1 MQDSLAP
8 FVTRRGSVFWFRRPV
23 PVDLIARLGKSDIR
37 RSLRT
42 CDRRTATRRGWALVR
57 AVEEAFETLRS
68 AGLGPDARS
77 AFGAILDHVM
87 NEFDTR
93 QERWVERAKYRYLVD
108 RLLGGE
114 PLVPPSKP
122 VAGSSVFEEALN
134 PPSYLQSELEIT
146 HSAKGTGADPTAEGI
161 SFHARPP
168 ISVSDVAALIENG
181 IEAAIKRALA
191 RPGSEGLLSS
201 RVPAFLERKREELG
215 PKAKHLADY
224 PGRIAV
230 FVAIVGDKPIG
241 SYSIEDMHRFRDVVD
256 QIPVKAKQRFKTGDP
271 ILQIRMNAE
280 LAMPVPKIDPITV
293 DAKYLSPIKTLFSY
307 FVTLGLIERNPLD
320 GVSSKRVKGDDGIEI
335 DASEERLPFEPHH
348 LTALRAIAD
357 RKPKNSPDYWW
368 IRVLPRTGLR
378 LDEFAVLSPL
388 DIRQINGRWCV
399 DLLHLDDGDPVHRER
414 RRELDL
420 KTASSRRVVPIH
432 PALIADG
439 FLDFVEKRRNRDGD
453 RAQLFPQCRPDKY
466 GCYSSALSKRLA
478 RQIDQVTSDKRHVAH
493 STRHNFA
500 AACDAADVPVFIREK
515 FMGHALD
522 EDGQKGRRRSSR
534 EKLKRRYGSP
544 IPSSEEMTWI
554 DRIRIKVGV
563 RLRI

>member
-1 MQDSLAP
+1 M
-8 FVTRRGSVFWFRRPV
+8 
-23 PVDLIARLGKSDIR
+23 
-37 RSLRT
+37 
-42 CDRRTATRRGWALVR
+42 ATRRGWALVR

-108 RLLGGE
+108 RLLGGQ

-122 VAGSSVFEEALN
+122 VAGSSVLEEALN
-134 PPSYLQSELEIT
+134 PPSYLQSEVEIA
-146 HSAKGTGADPTAEGI
+146 HSAEGTGADPTAEGI
-161 SFHARPP
+161 PFHARPP

-191 RPGSEGLLSS
+191 RPGSEDLLSS
-201 RVPAFLERKREELG
+201 RVPAFLEKKREELG

-256 QIPVKAKQRFKTGDP
+256 QIPIKAKQRFKTGDP
-271 ILQIRMNAE
+271 ILQIRINSE

-293 DAKYLSPIKTLFSY
+293 DAKYLSPIKTLFSH
-307 FVTLGLIERNPLD
+307 FVTLGLIERNPLF
-320 GVSSKRVKGDDGIEI
+320 GVSSKRVKGEDGLAIGE
-335 DASEERLPFEPHH
+335 SEERLPFEPHH
-348 LTALRAIAD
+348 IPALRAIAD
-357 RKPKNSPDYWW
+357 RKPRNSPDFWW

-388 DIRQINGRWCV
+388 DIRQINGRWCI
-399 DLLHLDDGDPVHRER
+399 DLLYLDNGDPVHRER

-420 KTASSRRVVPIH
+420 KTSSSRRVVPIH
-432 PALIADG
+432 PALISDG
-439 FLDFVEKRRNRDGD
+439 FLEFVEKRRARGGD
-453 RAQLFPQCRPDKY
+453 RVMLFPQCKPDRY
-466 GCYSSALSKRLA
+466 GCYSAALSKRLA
-478 RQIDQVTSDKRHVAH
+478 RQIDDVTTDPRHVAH

-500 AACDAADVPVFIREK
+500 AACDSAGVPESVREK
-515 FMGHALD
+515 FMGHTID
-522 EDGQKGRRRSSR
+522 EEGQQGRTRSSR
-534 EKLKRRYGSP
+534 KKLKRRYGSP
-544 IPSSEEMTWI
+544 VPSAEEMAWI
-554 DRIRIKVGV
+554 DRLQI
-563 RLRI
+563 